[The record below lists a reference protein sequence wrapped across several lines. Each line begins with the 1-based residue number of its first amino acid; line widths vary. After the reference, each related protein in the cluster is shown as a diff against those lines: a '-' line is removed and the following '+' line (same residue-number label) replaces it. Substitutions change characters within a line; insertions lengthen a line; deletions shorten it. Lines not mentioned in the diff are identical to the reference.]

1 VSGSAAGSLI
11 AVAGMVP
18 LLVATRPLLRA
29 LGLALWTAGVG
40 VLAAD
45 LLHSPI
51 SRLRVEATDRPLLA
65 VAAILVGG
73 LLLAAAAFV
82 VHRRPWLL
90 LLAAVAAAPA
100 RIPVHAGGAEAN
112 LLLPLYVV
120 IAAAWLAAAWE
131 IVRGTERPPE
141 LGRLGWAVAA
151 FMAWSGI
158 TMMWTADEHQGAVSM
173 LFFLL
178 PFGFLLTRLAPLRPG
193 RRELRL
199 ALGLQ
204 AALACLFGAVAL
216 WQFATKDVFWNPKVI
231 VGNQY
236 ASFFRVNSLF
246 WDASI
251 YGRFMAVTMVLLAG
265 IAVYRRMAPPL
276 VLLIAFLFAAMYVSY
291 SQSSMFA
298 LGLGALTLGV
308 ALWPRRVIVGVA
320 ATAGALGMV
329 ALVIALHGNSAE
341 TVTSDRTHLLDLGR
355 RVIEHHP
362 LVGAGNG
369 GFARAALAGTPHPWH
384 VGQAA
389 SHTTPVT
396 VLAELGPL
404 GLAAYLW
411 LLVEAARLGLRHRR
425 DPVPHMVLLAALTA
439 IVASSLFYNAFFEDP
454 QTWILLA
461 LLATVRIFPKPQPGA
476 SA

>member
-178 PFGFLLTRLAPLRPG
+178 PFGFLLTRLAALRPAG
-193 RRELRL
+193 GPGLPVRRCR
-199 ALGLQ
+199 
-204 AALACLFGAVAL
+204 AVAVCH
-216 WQFATKDVFWNPKVI
+216 Q
-231 VGNQY
+231 G
-236 ASFFRVNSLF
+236 RVLEPEG
-246 WDASI
+246 D
-251 YGRFMAVTMVLLAG
+251 RRQPVCVVL
-265 IAVYRRMAPPL
+265 
-276 VLLIAFLFAAMYVSY
+276 
-291 SQSSMFA
+291 
-298 LGLGALTLGV
+298 
-308 ALWPRRVIVGVA
+308 PRQLPV
-320 ATAGALGMV
+320 
-329 ALVIALHGNSAE
+329 
-341 TVTSDRTHLLDLGR
+341 LGR
-355 RVIEHHP
+355 
-362 LVGAGNG
+362 
-369 GFARAALAGTPHPWH
+369 
-384 VGQAA
+384 
-389 SHTTPVT
+389 
-396 VLAELGPL
+396 
-404 GLAAYLW
+404 
-411 LLVEAARLGLRHRR
+411 
-425 DPVPHMVLLAALTA
+425 
-439 IVASSLFYNAFFEDP
+439 
-454 QTWILLA
+454 
-461 LLATVRIFPKPQPGA
+461 
-476 SA
+476 